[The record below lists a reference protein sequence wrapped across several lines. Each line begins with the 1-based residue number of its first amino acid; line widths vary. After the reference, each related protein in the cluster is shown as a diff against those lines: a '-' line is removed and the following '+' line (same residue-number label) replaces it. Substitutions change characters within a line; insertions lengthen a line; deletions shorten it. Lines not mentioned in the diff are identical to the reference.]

1 MTINRI
7 NNESQYSC
15 RKKPTTPEEIKKIDE
30 RIADPYTLS
39 GKDKLRAFH
48 QWMGLD
54 FDEDIFEKI
63 IKDYSLDL

>member
-7 NNESQYSC
+7 NNDAQYSC
-15 RKKPTTPEEIKKIDE
+15 RKKPKTPEEIKKIDE